1 MDFIR
6 GLEEARLTKDSN
18 NLRSLTY
25 TDCCE
30 RLYLTLL
37 CLELLRQY
45 PRYAKKA
52 QAYAKKTLGKE
63 TYSQYRAFSTDL
75 YNFIYF
81 VVGDDEAINKL
92 KNPGSAKQARQT
104 VTLPLFALNRY
115 LRSLSSSTIP
125 SNIAQDFIKIESSLK
140 ITNSVYKIIRRNII
154 NYGDLKANVK
164 KETVTKLLFA
174 CRAKLRSSDIIDDL
188 SALAAEKDL
197 ESPRVKDTEPKIST
211 PDVTMTS
218 AELALYRQLVGM
230 GNVMMAKK
238 FIEFAK
244 QGNSIPPSMVQAYL
258 PIIQMIDD
266 IVNSGQGNVKYL
278 QNLHQRA
285 KKQRK

>member
-6 GLEEARLTKDSN
+6 GLEEARLTRDSS

-30 RLYLTLL
+30 RLYLTLM

-45 PRYAKKA
+45 PRYTQKV

-63 TYSQYRAFSTDL
+63 DYSQYRAFSTDL

-81 VVGDDEAINKL
+81 VIGDDDALNKL
-92 KNPGSAKQARQT
+92 KNPGAAKQARLN
-104 VTLPLFALNRY
+104 VTLPVFALNRY
-115 LRSLSSSTIP
+115 LRSLSKGSIP
-125 SNIAQDFIKIESSLK
+125 SNITQEFIRIEGSLK
-140 ITNSVYKIIRRNII
+140 INNGVYRQIRRNLT
-154 NYGDLKANVK
+154 NFSKLAGNER

-188 SALAAEKDL
+188 SALAAERDL
-197 ESPRVKDTEPKIST
+197 ESPKVKDTEPKVSV
-211 PDVTMTS
+211 PDITITAS
-218 AELALYRQLVGM
+218 ELALYRLLVGTDK
-230 GNVMMAKK
+230 VMLAKK
-238 FIEFAK
+238 FIEHAK
-244 QGNSIPPSMVQAYL
+244 QGRSIPSQMVQAYL
-258 PIIQMIDD
+258 PIIEMIDD
-266 IVNSGQGNVKYL
+266 IVDGGPGFVKYL

>member
-30 RLYLTLL
+30 RLYLTVL

-45 PRYAKKA
+45 PRYSSRA
-52 QAYAKKTLGKE
+52 QSYAKKTLGKE

-81 VVGDDEAINKL
+81 VIGNDEALNKL
-92 KNPGSAKQARQT
+92 KNPGAAKQARQT
-104 VTLPLFALNRY
+104 VTLPVFALNRY

-125 SNIAQDFIKIESSLK
+125 SNIAQDFIRIESSLK
-140 ITNSVYKIIRRNII
+140 ITNSNYKIIRRNVI
-154 NYGDLKANVK
+154 NYSRLKTNDK

-211 PDVTMTS
+211 PDITMTAS
-218 AELALYRQLVGM
+218 ELALYRQLVGM
-230 GNVMMAKK
+230 SNVMMAKK
-238 FIEFAK
+238 FVEFAK
-244 QGNSIPPSMVQAYL
+244 QGRSMPAQMVKAYL
-258 PIIQMIDD
+258 PIIEMIDD
-266 IVNSGQGNVKYL
+266 IVDGGQGYVKYL
-278 QNLHQRA
+278 QNLHQKA

>member
-6 GLEEARLTKDSN
+6 GLEEARLTKDSS

-45 PRYAKKA
+45 PRYTNIA
-52 QAYAKKTLGKE
+52 QAYAGKTLGKE
-63 TYSQYRAFSTDL
+63 TYSQFRAFSTDL
-75 YNFIYF
+75 YNFVYF
-81 VVGDDEAINKL
+81 VVGDDNALNKL
-92 KNPGSAKQARQT
+92 KNPGAAKQARST

-115 LRSLSSSTIP
+115 LRSLSTGTVP
-125 SNIAQDFIKIESSLK
+125 ANITQEFIKLESSLK
-140 ITNSVYKIIRRNII
+140 ITNSDYKIIRRNITRFDKL
-154 NYGDLKANVK
+154 NTREKKAI
-164 KETVTKLLFA
+164 VTKLLFA

-197 ESPRVKDTEPKIST
+197 ESPRVRDTEPTIST
-211 PDVTMTS
+211 PDITVT
-218 AELALYRQLVGM
+218 ARELALYRQLVGM
-230 GNVMMAKK
+230 EKVMMAKK

-244 QGNSIPPSMVQAYL
+244 QGRSMPAQMVQAYL
-258 PIIQMIDD
+258 PIIEMIDD
-266 IVNSGQGNVKYL
+266 IVDGGQGYVKYL